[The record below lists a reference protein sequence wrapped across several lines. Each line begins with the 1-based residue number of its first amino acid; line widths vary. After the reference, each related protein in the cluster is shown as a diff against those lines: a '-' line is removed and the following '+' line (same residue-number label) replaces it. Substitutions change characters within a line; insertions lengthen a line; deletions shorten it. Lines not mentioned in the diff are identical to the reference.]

1 MEYCDLG
8 DLSLFIKK
16 KGAIGGNIS
25 LAGPW
30 GGIEEFALRYLIGQL
45 GILW

>member
-1 MEYCDLG
+1 MEFCALG

-16 KGAIGGNIS
+16 KGAVGDFGRD

-30 GGIEEFALRYLIGQL
+30 
-45 GILW
+45 